1 MARIVTEND
10 IGKGLAIEANKLVA
24 KVSAAAGNAIQ
35 ATEEGLFVAAPTAPT
50 APTVDVH
57 LAGAEYVKATKT
69 LKLKLSDD
77 TTVEAPLADLLAKDA
92 LNDTLRGEEVQ
103 SLAGVTLGYLMKAD

>member
-1 MARIVTEND
+1 MVKIVTEND
-10 IGKGLAIEANKLVA
+10 IGKGLAIEASKLVA

-35 ATEEGLFVAAPTAPT
+35 ATDEGLFVPTPA

-57 LAGAEYVKATKT
+57 LAGAEYEATTKT

-77 TTVEAPLADLLAKDA
+77 TTVDAPLAELLTKDA
-92 LNDTLRGEEVQ
+92 LNDVLRGEEVQ
-103 SLAGVTLGYLMKAD
+103 SLAGVKLGHLMKAE

>member
-10 IGKGLAIEANKLVA
+10 IGKGLAIEDNKLVA

-35 ATEEGLFVAAPTAPT
+35 ATEQGLFVATPAT
-50 APTVDVH
+50 PTVDVH
-57 LAGAEYVKATKT
+57 LAGAEYEAATKT

-77 TTVEAPLADLLAKDA
+77 TTVEAPLAELLTKDA
-92 LNDTLRGEEVQ
+92 LNGVLRGEEIQ
-103 SLAGVTLGYLMKAD
+103 SLSGVTLGYLMKAD

>member
-1 MARIVTEND
+1 MVKIVTEND
-10 IGKGLAIEANKLVA
+10 IGKGLAIEESKLVA

-35 ATEEGLFVAAPTAPT
+35 ATDEGLFVATPA

-57 LAGAEYVKATKT
+57 LAGAEYEAAAKT
-69 LKLKLSDD
+69 LKLKLSDN

-92 LNDTLRGEEVQ
+92 LNATLRGEEVQ
-103 SLAGVTLGYLMKAD
+103 SLAGVKLGHLMKAE

>member
-10 IGKGLAIEANKLVA
+10 IGKGLAIEGDKLVA

-35 ATEEGLFVAAPTAPT
+35 ATEEGLFVAPPAA
-50 APTVDVH
+50 ATVDVH
-57 LAGAEYVKATKT
+57 LAGAEYDKKTKT

-77 TTVEAPLADLLAKDA
+77 TTVLRWLST
-92 LNDTLRGEEVQ
+92 TLPPIYQRQ
-103 SLAGVTLGYLMKAD
+103 ILSTPSQRLTHP

>member
-10 IGKGLAIEANKLVA
+10 IGKGLAIEGNKLVA
-24 KVSAAAGNAIQ
+24 KVSDAAGNAIQ
-35 ATEEGLFVAAPTAPT
+35 ATEAGLFVAPPA

-69 LKLKLSDD
+69 LKLKLSDN
-77 TTVEAPLADLLAKDA
+77 TEVEAPLAELLAKDA
-92 LNDTLRGEEVQ
+92 LNETLRGEEVQ

>member
-10 IGKGLAIEANKLVA
+10 IGKGLAIEGDKLVA

-35 ATEEGLFVAAPTAPT
+35 ATEEGLFVAPPAA
-50 APTVDVH
+50 ATVDVH
-57 LAGAEYVKATKT
+57 LAGAEYDKKSKT

-77 TTVEAPLADLLAKDA
+77 TTVDAPLAELLAKDA
-92 LNDTLRGEEVQ
+92 LNDTLRGEEVL
-103 SLAGVTLGYLMKAD
+103 SLAGVKLGYLMKTEEA

>member
-10 IGKGLAIEANKLVA
+10 IGKGLAIEGNKLVA

-35 ATEEGLFVAAPTAPT
+35 ATEDGLFVAPPAA
-50 APTVDVH
+50 ATVDVH

-77 TTVEAPLADLLAKDA
+77 TTVDAPLAELLAKDA
-92 LNDTLRGEEVQ
+92 LNDTLRGEKVE
-103 SLAGVTLGYLMKAD
+103 SLAGVTLGYLMKADEA

>member
-10 IGKGLAIEANKLVA
+10 IGKGLAIEGNKLVA

-35 ATEEGLFVAAPTAPT
+35 ATEEGLFVATPT

-69 LKLKLSDD
+69 LKLKLSDN
-77 TTVEAPLADLLAKDA
+77 TEVETPLADLLAKDA
-92 LNDTLRGEEVQ
+92 LNETLRGEEVQ

>member
-35 ATEEGLFVAAPTAPT
+35 ATEEGLFVATPAAPA
-50 APTVDVH
+50 VDVH
-57 LAGAEYVKATKT
+57 LAGAEYEAATKT

-77 TTVEAPLADLLAKDA
+77 TTVEAPLAELLTKDA
-92 LNDTLRGEEVQ
+92 LNETLRGEEVQ

>member
-10 IGKGLAIEANKLVA
+10 IGKGLAIEGNKLVA
-24 KVSAAAGNAIQ
+24 KVSTASGNAIQ
-35 ATEEGLFVAAPTAPT
+35 ATEEGLFVAPPAA
-50 APTVDVH
+50 ATVDVH

-77 TTVEAPLADLLAKDA
+77 TTVDASLVELLAKDA
-92 LNDTLRGEEVQ
+92 LNDTLRGEKVE

>member
-1 MARIVTEND
+1 MAKIVTEND
-10 IGKGLAIEANKLVA
+10 IGKGLAIEDNKLVA

-35 ATEEGLFVAAPTAPT
+35 ATEEGLFVAHPAAPS
-50 APTVDVH
+50 VDVH

-77 TTVEAPLADLLAKDA
+77 TIVDAPLAELLAKDA
-92 LNDTLRGEEVQ
+92 LNETLRGEEVQ

>member
-10 IGKGLAIEANKLVA
+10 IGKGLAIEGNKLVA
-24 KVSAAAGNAIQ
+24 KVSTASGNAIQ
-35 ATEEGLFVAAPTAPT
+35 ATEEGLFVATPAA
-50 APTVDVH
+50 ATVDVH

-77 TTVEAPLADLLAKDA
+77 TTVDAPLAELLAKDA
-92 LNDTLRGEEVQ
+92 LNETLRGEEVQ

>member
-10 IGKGLAIEANKLVA
+10 IGKGLAIEGNKLVA

-35 ATEEGLFVAAPTAPT
+35 ATEEGLFVAPPAATP
-50 APTVDVH
+50 VDVH

-69 LKLKLSDD
+69 LKLKLSDN
-77 TTVEAPLADLLAKDA
+77 TEVEAPLAELLAKDA
-92 LNDTLRGEEVQ
+92 LNETLRGEEVQ

>member
-10 IGKGLAIEANKLVA
+10 IGKGLAIEGNKLVA

-35 ATEEGLFVAAPTAPT
+35 ATEEGLFVAPPAA
-50 APTVDVH
+50 ATV
-57 LAGAEYVKATKT
+57 
-69 LKLKLSDD
+69 
-77 TTVEAPLADLLAKDA
+77 DA
-92 LNDTLRGEEVQ
+92 LNETLRGEEVQ

>member
-10 IGKGLAIEANKLVA
+10 IGKGLAIEDNKLVA
-24 KVSAAAGNAIQ
+24 KVSTASGNAIQ
-35 ATEEGLFVAAPTAPT
+35 ATEEGLFVPTPA

-57 LAGAEYVKATKT
+57 LAGAEYDKKTKT

-77 TTVEAPLADLLAKDA
+77 TTVDAPLAELLAKDA
-92 LNDTLRGEEVQ
+92 LNDTLRGEEVL
-103 SLAGVTLGYLMKAD
+103 SLAGVTLGYLMKADEA

>member
-10 IGKGLAIEANKLVA
+10 IGKGLAIEGNKLVA
-24 KVSAAAGNAIQ
+24 KVSAAVGNAIQ
-35 ATEEGLFVAAPTAPT
+35 ATEEGLFVAPPAA
-50 APTVDVH
+50 ATVDVH

-77 TTVEAPLADLLAKDA
+77 TTVDAPLAELLAKDA
-92 LNDTLRGEEVQ
+92 LNDTLRGEKVE

>member
-10 IGKGLAIEANKLVA
+10 IGKGLAIEGNKLVA

-35 ATEEGLFVAAPTAPT
+35 ATEEGLFVAPPA

-69 LKLKLSDD
+69 LKLKLSDN
-77 TTVEAPLADLLAKDA
+77 TEVEAPLAELLAKDA
-92 LNDTLRGEEVQ
+92 LNETLRGEEVQ

>member
-10 IGKGLAIEANKLVA
+10 IGKGLAIEGNKLVA
-24 KVSAAAGNAIQ
+24 KVSDAAGNAIQ
-35 ATEEGLFVAAPTAPT
+35 ATEEGLFVATPT

-69 LKLKLSDD
+69 LKLKLSDS
-77 TTVEAPLADLLAKDA
+77 TEVEAPLADLLAKDA
-92 LNDTLRGEEVQ
+92 LNETLRGEEVQ

>member
-10 IGKGLAIEANKLVA
+10 IGKGLAIEGNKLVA
-24 KVSAAAGNAIQ
+24 KVSTASGNAIQ
-35 ATEEGLFVAAPTAPT
+35 ATEEGLFVATPA

-77 TTVEAPLADLLAKDA
+77 TTVDAPLAELLAKDA
-92 LNDTLRGEEVQ
+92 LNETLRGEEVQ

>member
-24 KVSAAAGNAIQ
+24 KVSTASGNAIQ
-35 ATEEGLFVAAPTAPT
+35 ATEEGLFVPTPT

-57 LAGAEYVKATKT
+57 LAGAEYDKKTKT

-77 TTVEAPLADLLAKDA
+77 TTVDATLAELLAKDA
-92 LNDTLRGEEVQ
+92 LNETLRGEEVQ

>member
-10 IGKGLAIEANKLVA
+10 IGKGLAIEGNKLVA

-35 ATEEGLFVAAPTAPT
+35 ATEEGLFVPTPTA
-50 APTVDVH
+50 AATVDVH
-57 LAGAEYVKATKT
+57 LAGAEYDKATKT
-69 LKLKLSDD
+69 LKLKLSDN
-77 TTVEAPLADLLAKDA
+77 TEVEAPLAELLAKDA

>member
-1 MARIVTEND
+1 MVKIVTEND
-10 IGKGLAIEANKLVA
+10 IGKGLAIEESKLVA

-35 ATEEGLFVAAPTAPT
+35 ATDEGLFVATPA

-57 LAGAEYVKATKT
+57 LAGA

-77 TTVEAPLADLLAKDA
+77 TTVEAPWTELLAKDA
-92 LNDTLRGEEVQ
+92 LNETLRGEEVQ
-103 SLAGVTLGYLMKAD
+103 SLAGTKLGYFMKAE

>member
-10 IGKGLAIEANKLVA
+10 IGKGLAIEGDKLVA

-35 ATEEGLFVAAPTAPT
+35 ATEEGLFVATPA

-77 TTVEAPLADLLAKDA
+77 TTVDVPLAELLTKDA
-92 LNDTLRGEEVQ
+92 LNDTLRGEKVE
-103 SLAGVTLGYLMKAD
+103 SLAGVTLGYLMKADEA

>member
-10 IGKGLAIEANKLVA
+10 IGKGLAIEDNKLVA

-35 ATEEGLFVAAPTAPT
+35 ATEEGLFVATPT

-57 LAGAEYVKATKT
+57 LAGAKYVKATKT
-69 LKLKLSDD
+69 LKLKLSDNTEVD
-77 TTVEAPLADLLAKDA
+77 APLAELLAKDA

>member
-10 IGKGLAIEANKLVA
+10 IGKGLAIEGNKLVA

-35 ATEEGLFVAAPTAPT
+35 ATEEGLFVAPPAA
-50 APTVDVH
+50 ATVDVH

-77 TTVEAPLADLLAKDA
+77 TTVDAPLAELLAKDA
-92 LNDTLRGEEVQ
+92 LNDTLRGEKVE
-103 SLAGVTLGYLMKAD
+103 SLAGVTLGYLMKADEA